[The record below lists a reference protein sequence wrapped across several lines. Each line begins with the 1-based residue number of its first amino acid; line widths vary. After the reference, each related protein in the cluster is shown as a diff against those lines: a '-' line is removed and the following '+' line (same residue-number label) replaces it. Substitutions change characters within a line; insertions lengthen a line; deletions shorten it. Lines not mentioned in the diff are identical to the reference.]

1 MPLPRLTAHL
11 PGTGGRIRSQ
21 DEDFI
26 VQELPLYP
34 ALGVGD
40 HAYLTIEKRGITT
53 HEAVRRVARALGV
66 PPKAVGFAGM
76 KDAHAVA
83 VQTLSVEHVPLAR
96 CREALADVDRVRLLD
111 AALHRNKIK
120 LGHLAG
126 NRFILRVR
134 GCAEG
139 AAPRARAVLDEL
151 VRRGC
156 PNFYGEQRF
165 GNRADNDA
173 VGRLLVRGDFRGA
186 CELAGDDLRRKPR
199 DLVRLFVS
207 AYQSSLFNRLLAAR
221 MPDLHRLETGDL
233 AYLHDRGAVFRVE
246 DPAAEQPRADRGE
259 ISPSAPLF
267 GLKTLLA
274 DGRPGEAERALMAEE
289 QLTREMFDVPGA
301 GTFTGERRPMRIPVA
316 AAEVRDVPGDASA
329 VELRFDLPRGSYATV
344 VLDEVMKAGDG
355 G

>member
-21 DEDFI
+21 DDDF
-26 VQELPLYP
+26 VVEELPLYP

-40 HAYLTIEKRGITT
+40 HAYLTVEKRGITT
-53 HEAVRRVARALGV
+53 TEAVRRVARALGV
-66 PPKAVGFAGM
+66 PPKAIGFAGM

-83 VQTLSVEHVPLAR
+83 VQTLSVEHVPIGR

-111 AALHRNKIK
+111 AKLHRNKIK

-126 NRFILRVR
+126 NRFVLRVR
-134 GCAEG
+134 GCAPN
-139 AAPRARAVLDEL
+139 AAATARAVLDEL

-156 PNFYGEQRF
+156 PNLYGEQRF

-173 VGRLLVRGDFRGA
+173 VGRLLVRGDFLGA

-199 DLVRLFVS
+199 NLVRLYVS

-221 MPDLHRLETGDL
+221 MPDLHRLEAGDL
-233 AYLHDRGAVFRVE
+233 AYLHDRGAVFRV
-246 DPAAEQPRADRGE
+246 DDVAAEQPRADRGE

-274 DGRPGEAERALMAEE
+274 DGRPGEAERALLVEE
-289 QLTREMFDVPGA
+289 GLTREMFDVPDDTTA
-301 GTFTGERRPMRIPVA
+301 I
-316 AAEVRDVPGDASA
+316 
-329 VELRFDLPRGSYATV
+329 ELRFELPRGSYATV
-344 VLDEVMKAGDG
+344 VLDEVMKTD
-355 G
+355 